1 MVLDAFFRRNTL
13 VEKECLVFVSP
24 IVVLPTCNSTDCI
37 EIIFDHS
44 VDRAGVGSQPQC
56 ECFKSCSFFQ
66 WGFQLLWKIL
76 NPQSFIL
83 PSLCSCNGHTECL
96 LLDRSVVCHAINHG
110 MNESVR
116 EDEQTLNCNHPSG
129 WYHYPG
135 LIYCKASADR
145 SRFLWSDIDEFMK
158 DARTLLLSYFCS
170 IHILTLCYMKNMIV
184 PFVRKN
190 NLNNLRFV
198 AIKT

>member
-1 MVLDAFFRRNTL
+1 M
-13 VEKECLVFVSP
+13 
-24 IVVLPTCNSTDCI
+24 
-37 EIIFDHS
+37 
-44 VDRAGVGSQPQC
+44 
-56 ECFKSCSFFQ
+56 
-66 WGFQLLWKIL
+66 
-76 NPQSFIL
+76 
-83 PSLCSCNGHTECL
+83 
-96 LLDRSVVCHAINHG
+96 CHAINHG

-158 DARTLLLSYFCS
+158 DARTLLFSYFCS

-184 PFVRKN
+184 PFVREN
-190 NLNNLRFV
+190 NLNTLRFV